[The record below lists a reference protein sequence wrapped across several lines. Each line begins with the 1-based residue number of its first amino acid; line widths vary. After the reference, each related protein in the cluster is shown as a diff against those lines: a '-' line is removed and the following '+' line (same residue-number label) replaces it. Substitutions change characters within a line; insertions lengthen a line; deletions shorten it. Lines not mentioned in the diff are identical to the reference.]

1 MDKSSER
8 RAVRYYFTIK
18 NYSKMKKHI
27 TLLVLPLL
35 ILACANS
42 KTNQSDTQK
51 HYLQPDKIAGYDNF
65 SERDENHDYNPD
77 EYGLPDFT
85 KAAAKAVDA
94 VVYIKSQ
101 VQTRSRYYRDY
112 YDMLEDFLYGGQSR
126 PSYAVASGSGVI
138 ISPDGY
144 IVTNNHVVQD
154 ASTIEITLNDRRNYL
169 AKVVGLAPSADLALL
184 KIEENNLP
192 YLKFTNSDKTKIG
205 EWVLAVGNP
214 YELNSTVTAGIVSA
228 KARNINIMS
237 SNMKYERPIESFI
250 QTDAA
255 INAGNSGGAL
265 INLRG
270 DLVGIN
276 TAIASQNGGFIG
288 YGFAIPANIAKK
300 ITEDLRCCGEIQSAY
315 LGIGYAEMTAEIA
328 KATHNTTT
336 RGLYIGQIN
345 PNGSAYT
352 AGLREKDIILAIEDI
367 LINTSS
373 ELVQAL
379 AQFRPGDTICV
390 SIRRGDEVKNIEVQL
405 QDHNGSTKKKEIIRW

>member
-1 MDKSSER
+1 MKKSIVLLFVLLFIFACGNSKSSDSTTPSGHRENATSTNRSSGEER
-8 RAVRYYFTIK
+8 
-18 NYSKMKKHI
+18 
-27 TLLVLPLL
+27 
-35 ILACANS
+35 
-42 KTNQSDTQK
+42 SDSD
-51 HYLQPDKIAGYDNF
+51 YDYDPAG
-65 SERDENHDYNPD
+65 
-77 EYGLPDFT
+77 YGLPDFT
-85 KAAAKAVDA
+85 RAAAVAVDA
-94 VVYIKSQ
+94 VVYIKSEI
-101 VQTRSRYYRDY
+101 QTRSRYYRDY

-154 ASTIEITLNDRRNYL
+154 ASKIEITLNDRRSYI
-169 AKVVGLAPSADLALL
+169 ATVVGLAPSADLALL
-184 KIEENNLP
+184 KIEEKKLP
-192 YLKFTNSDKTKIG
+192 YLKFADSDKTKIG

-237 SNMKYERPIESFI
+237 SNMKYERPIQSFI

-265 INLRG
+265 INLKG

-300 ITEDLRCCGEIQSAY
+300 ITEDLRCCGEIQAAY

-328 KATHNTTT
+328 KATHNTST

-345 PNGSAYT
+345 QNGSAYS
-352 AGLREKDIILAIEDI
+352 ASLREKDIILEIDNI
-367 LINTSS
+367 SVNTSS
-373 ELVQAL
+373 ELVQVL
-379 AQFRPGDTICV
+379 AQFRPGDIICV
-390 SIRRGDEVKNIEVQL
+390 KVKRGEDLKNFDVML
-405 QDHNGSTKKKEIIRW
+405 QDRNGSTNKKDIIRW

>member
-1 MDKSSER
+1 
-8 RAVRYYFTIK
+8 
-18 NYSKMKKHI
+18 MKKSI
-27 TLLVLPLL
+27 TLLVLSLL
-35 ILACANS
+35 IFACANS
-42 KTNQSDTQK
+42 KTNQKDAQK
-51 HYLQPDKIAGYDNF
+51 HYLQPKEVAGNVNF
-65 SERDENHDYNPD
+65 SKENENYDYTPN

-94 VVYIKSQ
+94 VVYIKSE

-112 YDMLEDFLYGGQSR
+112 YDMLEDFLYGGGQSR

-154 ASTIEITLNDRRNYL
+154 ASKIEITLNDRRNYI

-184 KIEENNLP
+184 KIEEKNLP
-192 YLKFTNSDKTKIG
+192 YLQFANSDKTKIG

-336 RGLYIGQIN
+336 KGLYIGQIN
-345 PNGSAYT
+345 QNGSAYA
-352 AGLREKDIILAIEDI
+352 AGLREKDIILEIENI
-367 LINTSS
+367 PINTSS
-373 ELVQAL
+373 ELVQVL

-390 SIRRGDEVKNIEVQL
+390 SFQRGDELKNIEVQL
-405 QDHNGSTKKKEIIRW
+405 QDRNGSTKKKG